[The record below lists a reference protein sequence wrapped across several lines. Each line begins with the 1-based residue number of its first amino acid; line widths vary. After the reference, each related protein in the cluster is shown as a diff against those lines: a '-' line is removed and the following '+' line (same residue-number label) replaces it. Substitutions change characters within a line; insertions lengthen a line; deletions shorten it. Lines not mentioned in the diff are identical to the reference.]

1 MLQFNPTKTFIN
13 EIKFFN
19 GLNKTAIKLLISNLL
34 FEVTSPLIYIF
45 SNSFFWYKTQDLKLI
60 LLFNLYFY
68 LFIPVSFFLNAF
80 LLKKINVKYL
90 AFFGLIL
97 QGFSLLF
104 YIFNL
109 EPTGINTFI
118 FGSTLGLFSGF
129 YWANRNFMEFQTTND
144 ENRDYYYGLYLSGAT
159 LIAIIF
165 NSLYG
170 NFLAHEDVW
179 GLSKESL
186 YIITS
191 FFGAGIVI
199 ISGYYLLI
207 GKYRNPIVR
216 NIFLSNPNE
225 NWIRARKIYFLTG
238 LREANS
244 FLIPT
249 LLVLYVLKREDFLGE
264 ANSLASIVVSITIY
278 IIGRLITKKARKTII
293 TTGVMILVINSL
305 LILFFNSEY
314 FAFIYNSIEATGNI
328 LIYLSLIPLLLKQI
342 DVQKDHNDLEYKF
355 LFDAD
360 LFLNFGRI
368 SGTIFILI
376 IFTIIGDEWGIRLTP
391 ILFVLPNLL
400 FLRNIY
406 LVKE

>member
-1 MLQFNPTKTFIN
+1 MT
-13 EIKFFN
+13 
-19 GLNKTAIKLLISNLL
+19 
-34 FEVTSPLIYIF
+34 
-45 SNSFFWYKTQDLKLI
+45 KTQDLKLI

-207 GKYRNPIVR
+207 GK
-216 NIFLSNPNE
+216 
-225 NWIRARKIYFLTG
+225 
-238 LREANS
+238 
-244 FLIPT
+244 
-249 LLVLYVLKREDFLGE
+249 
-264 ANSLASIVVSITIY
+264 
-278 IIGRLITKKARKTII
+278 
-293 TTGVMILVINSL
+293 
-305 LILFFNSEY
+305 
-314 FAFIYNSIEATGNI
+314 
-328 LIYLSLIPLLLKQI
+328 
-342 DVQKDHNDLEYKF
+342 
-355 LFDAD
+355 
-360 LFLNFGRI
+360 
-368 SGTIFILI
+368 
-376 IFTIIGDEWGIRLTP
+376 
-391 ILFVLPNLL
+391 
-400 FLRNIY
+400 
-406 LVKE
+406 